1 MSHKIPERRRRIV
14 RIEPLAL
21 VVLWLSCAC
30 TKVDRSEPRPASVD
44 AGSAVLG
51 SVDAALEAS
60 PPPPPTASALP
71 KPSGS
76 ATLIVQRVDSHCM
89 AEPGETQ
96 TAVLGHDVLIETTSE
111 DHKVSK
117 AYAFCPATAPDGGK
131 QKPAVDMWE
140 MCRSFPKCRV
150 VSDDSGATDK
160 VVVECGKERVTL
172 ESDGTRTILRGSFGE
187 REVLPFPTRI
197 APAKTTKRIALIDC

>member
-1 MSHKIPERRRRIV
+1 
-14 RIEPLAL
+14 
-21 VVLWLSCAC
+21 
-30 TKVDRSEPRPASVD
+30 
-44 AGSAVLG
+44 VLG

-60 PPPPPTASALP
+60 PSTPPAASAPP
-71 KPSGS
+71 KASGS

-89 AEPGETQ
+89 VEPGETH
-96 TAVLGHDVLIETTSE
+96 TAFLGHDVLIETTGE
-111 DHKVSK
+111 DQKVSK
-117 AYAFCPATAPDGGK
+117 AYAFCPAKSLDGGE
-131 QKPAVDMWE
+131 QKPTVDMWE

-160 VVVECGKERVTL
+160 VVVECGKERLTL

-197 APAKTTKRIALIDC
+197 APARTTKRIAHVDC